1 MPRGRGLAGRGG
13 GRDVREAFSEEV
25 MSVLSWELSSESHIL
40 LCPSPLTILSVYPP
54 CPRPP
59 VCYIISLSDCGQ
71 LSPTSPEGP
80 RKLSPP
86 PLDTSVTR
94 HLLYFQAEWFDLSMS
109 CLLSSMQNPLPKFPL
124 SGLFFCQ
131 MSSGFIPSPPQV
143 SAQKSPYPR
152 PFLTSLHKCPQP
164 LPCPP
169 CSNTLDPPSSLIK
182 RYK

>member
-1 MPRGRGLAGRGG
+1 
-13 GRDVREAFSEEV
+13 

-80 RKLSPP
+80 RKSSPP

-164 LPCPP
+164 LTEKNKTKHASIQQISTDINYLELWLELNCQHFWRLRT
-169 CSNTLDPPSSLIK
+169 S
-182 RYK
+182 RHF